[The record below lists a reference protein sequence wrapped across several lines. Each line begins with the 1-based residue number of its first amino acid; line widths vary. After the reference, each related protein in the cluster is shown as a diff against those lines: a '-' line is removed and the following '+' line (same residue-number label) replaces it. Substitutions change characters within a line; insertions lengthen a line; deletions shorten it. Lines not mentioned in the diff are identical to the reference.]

1 MAIDIYHVVDTSSKV
16 GNITEVQEYLNDTRA
31 SMFPGGIEKLIN
43 GNDGDLVFYP
53 FENLSNVNYTI
64 KYTSFTNN
72 YGYLTAKNGF
82 TCDVTG
88 DGHTSS
94 IIDQIALVPNG
105 FGLRF
110 VNGGTIFFGLDTDDN
125 TVVAS
130 ITKHSNGSAE
140 YASTVCSDFKEENY
154 NSSRISFRKSI
165 QGTLEQVINQS
176 RQPECPKTLLA
187 PIIFGSG
194 GYSTNIFMT
203 PYTELNISSGWQKVL
218 MSGQEYLYNGLFA
231 LKG

>member
-16 GNITEVQEYLNDTRA
+16 GNLTEVQEYLSATRG
-31 SMFPGGIEKLIN
+31 SMFLGGIEKLIN

-53 FENLSNVNYTI
+53 FEDLTNVNYTI
-64 KYTSFTNN
+64 KYTSYSNS

-88 DGHTSS
+88 DSYTSS

-110 VNGGTIFFGLDTDDN
+110 VNGGTVFFGLDTDDN

-130 ITKHSNGSAE
+130 TTKHSSSKVP

-154 NSSRISFRKSI
+154 NSSRISLRKSI
-165 QGTLEQVINQS
+165 QGTLEEVMNQS
-176 RQPECPKTLLA
+176 RQAECPKTLLE

-203 PYTELNISSGWQKVL
+203 PYTQLNVSSGWLKVL
-218 MSGQEYLYNGLFA
+218 MDGEEYLYNGLFA

>member
-16 GNITEVQEYLNDTRA
+16 GNITEVQEYLSATRA
-31 SMFPGGIEKLIN
+31 SMFPGGIEKIIN

-53 FENLSNVNYTI
+53 FEDLSNVNYTI
-64 KYTSFTNN
+64 KYTSYGNN
-72 YGYLTAKNGF
+72 FGNLTAKNGF

-88 DGHTSS
+88 DNHTSS
-94 IIDQIALVPNG
+94 IIDQIALVPDG

-110 VNGGTIFFGLDTDDN
+110 VNGGTVFFGVDTDSN

-130 ITKHSNGSAE
+130 ITKQSDTSTS

-154 NSSRISFRKSI
+154 NSSRISLRKNV

-176 RQPECPKTLLA
+176 RQPECPKTLLE

-203 PYTELNISSGWQKVL
+203 PYTQLNVSSGWLKVL
-218 MSGQEYLYNGLFA
+218 MDGEEYLYNGLFA